1 MSSRSTSAAV
11 FAVVGL
17 LLVAGCSASPDTVVL
32 ERERGAVEFDP
43 FRSARTDEF
52 ISSTDGL
59 TTVKSAPNRL
69 IIDALGIDMRV
80 DVEGLESNGE
90 MSLPVSPFRA
100 GWYEYAAAPNS
111 LAGATV
117 LAAHVDSLAEGVGP
131 FAELRG
137 VQPGTE
143 VSLVDAAGDRHT
155 YVVTSVERI
164 AKGQVPWGT
173 YFSLAGEPRLVL
185 ITCGG
190 DYDYDFGNGRGR
202 YEDNYIVTAERV
214 P

>member
-1 MSSRSTSAAV
+1 MSSRSVTAIALAV
-11 FAVVGL
+11 IGL
-17 LLVAGCSASPDTVVL
+17 LLISGCSAPADAVA
-32 ERERGAVEFDP
+32 RERGAVEFDP

-52 ISSTDGL
+52 VSSTDVL

-69 IIDALGIDMRV
+69 IINALGIDMGV
-80 DVEGLESNGE
+80 DAEGLEPNGE

-111 LAGATV
+111 PNGATV
-117 LAAHVDSLAEGVGP
+117 LAAHVDSVAEGIGP
-131 FAELRG
+131 FAALRD

-143 VSLVDAAGDRHT
+143 ISLVDAAGGTHA
-155 YVVTSVERI
+155 YVVTSIDRI
-164 AKGQVPWGT
+164 AKGEVPWGT
-173 YFSLAGEPRLVL
+173 YFSLVGDPRLVL

-190 DYDYDFGNGRGR
+190 DYDYEYGNGRGR

-214 P
+214 S